1 MIVDPCSPRHNAV
14 QTVTHKTSTFR
25 NDILFPAE
33 YVLAVEELLEIV
45 IDDTPFSITMRL
57 PGDDVHLVAG
67 ICFTEGIIDSW
78 DDFLSIEHC
87 KGNQGE
93 KRIFVRLEEGMR
105 RGSSTYPE
113 RNAYLSKSS
122 CGLCGK
128 SSADEICMDMRP
140 VRSFTQIFLKDIFA
154 LKEVFE
160 EGQALFPLTGSTH
173 SASIFDSNLELLAIS
188 EDVGR
193 HNALDKAIGRLV
205 RNRQTHAAL
214 LSIISSR
221 LSFEMVQKAGM
232 LGLEILCGLS
242 GPTGMA
248 VHMADR
254 LNITLIGFL
263 REDSLTIYTHPE
275 RILSS

>member
-1 MIVDPCSPRHNAV
+1 MIVDPCRSRHNAM
-14 QTVTHKTSTFR
+14 QTLKYKTATFR

-33 YVLAVEELLEIV
+33 YVLAIEELLEIY

-57 PGDDVHLVAG
+57 PGDDTHLVAG
-67 ICFTEGIIDSW
+67 LCFTEGIIDSW
-78 DDFLSIEHC
+78 DDLLSIEHC
-87 KGNQGE
+87 KANQDE
-93 KRIFVRLEEGMR
+93 RRIFVRLKEGLHS
-105 RGSSTYPE
+105 GVSTHLE

-128 SSADEICMDMRP
+128 TSGEEICMDMRP
-140 VRSFTQIFLKDIFA
+140 VESFTQILLKDIFA

-160 EGQALFPLTGSTH
+160 ERQAIFPLTGSTH
-173 SASIFDSNLELLAIS
+173 TASIFGREQELLAIS

-193 HNALDKAIGRLV
+193 HNALDKAIGRLL
-205 RNRQTHAAL
+205 RNGQTSEAL

-248 VHMADR
+248 VHMAER

-263 REDSLTIYTHPE
+263 RESSLTIYTHPE